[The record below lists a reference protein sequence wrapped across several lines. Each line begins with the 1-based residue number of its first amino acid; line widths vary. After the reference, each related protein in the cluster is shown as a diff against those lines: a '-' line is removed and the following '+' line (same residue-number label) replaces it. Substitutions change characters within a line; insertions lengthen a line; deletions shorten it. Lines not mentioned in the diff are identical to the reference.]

1 MTEYEPDEIEV
12 MNKIRIAKK
21 LGDERLIIS
30 LTRELEIMKER
41 NEDRRNPESI
51 NAEKVSFC
59 HNCNTKVEN
68 FHRFCFQC
76 GVFLS

>member
-51 NAEKVSFC
+51 NDEKASFG

>member
-41 NEDRRNPESI
+41 NEDRRNPGSI
-51 NAEKVSFC
+51 NDEKASFC
-59 HNCNTKVEN
+59 HNCYTKVEN

>member
-30 LTRELEIMKER
+30 LNRELEIIKER
-41 NEDRRNPESI
+41 NEDRRNPKSI
-51 NAEKVSFC
+51 TDENAS
-59 HNCNTKVEN
+59 
-68 FHRFCFQC
+68 
-76 GVFLS
+76 

>member
-12 MNKIRIAKK
+12 MNKIRIARK

-41 NEDRRNPESI
+41 NEDRRNPKSI
-51 NAEKVSFC
+51 TDEKASFC
-59 HNCNTKVEN
+59 YNCNTKVEN

>member
-30 LTRELEIMKER
+30 LTRDLEIMKER
-41 NEDRRNPESI
+41 YEDRSNPESI
-51 NAEKVSFC
+51 NDEKASFC

>member
-51 NAEKVSFC
+51 NDENVSFC